1 MTEVRPRLSDLGV
14 RIGIL
19 TPGPHNAITDVADVR
34 VGHVTLMEG
43 DAVRTGATAVMPH
56 PGNVFE
62 EKVVAAVHVI
72 NAFGKSIGLP
82 QIAELGE
89 IETPILL
96 TGTLN
101 VWRVAD
107 GLLDHMIER
116 NPTVHSFNLVVTECN
131 DSFLNDAHARPVGRE
146 HVFRAL
152 ESASDG
158 PVGEGC
164 VGAGM
169 GMSGFGFKAGIGTA
183 SRMLPESDGGY
194 TVGVLV
200 LTNTGGAGDF
210 RINGI
215 PVGRELQ
222 AEADVS
228 GKTDGSIILL
238 VATDAPVSS
247 RQLARIARRAT
258 FGLARAGG
266 IAGHGSGDF
275 VLAFST
281 AHRIVPATGATRT
294 REMIVEH
301 RITPLFRATIEATEE
316 AIVNS
321 VLKAHTVVGREGH
334 VRHAI
339 PIDRVAEI
347 IGRYRDREG

>member
-1 MTEVRPRLSDLGV
+1 MRERPRLSDLGV
-14 RIGIL
+14 RVGIL
-19 TPGPHNAITDVADVR
+19 TPGPHNAITDVAGVR
-34 VGHVTLMEG
+34 VGHVTLTEG
-43 DAVRTGATAVMPH
+43 DAVRTGVTAVVPH

-62 EKVVAAVHVI
+62 EKVVAAAHVI

-107 GLLDHMIER
+107 GLLDYMIER
-116 NPTVHSFNLVVTECN
+116 NPTVYSFNLVVTECN
-131 DSFLNDAHARPVGRE
+131 DSFLNDAHARPVSRE
-146 HVFRAL
+146 HVFGTL
-152 ESASDG
+152 ESASGG
-158 PVGEGC
+158 PVEEGC

-169 GMSGFGFKAGIGTA
+169 GMSGFGFKAGVGTA
-183 SRMLPESDGGY
+183 SRVLPESDGGY
-194 TVGVLV
+194 AVGALV
-200 LTNTGGAGDF
+200 LTNTGSPGDL
-210 RINGI
+210 RIDGI

-222 AEADVS
+222 AEADAS
-228 GKTDGSIILL
+228 GRAGGSIILL

-247 RQLARIARRAT
+247 RQLGRIARRAT

-281 AHRIVPATGATRT
+281 TSRIVPTSERTRT
-294 REMIVEH
+294 RETIVEH
-301 RITPLFRATIEATEE
+301 RITSLFRAAIEATEE

-339 PIDRVAEI
+339 PVDRVVEI
-347 IGRYRDREG
+347 VERYRDREG

>member
-1 MTEVRPRLSDLGV
+1 MTDERPRLSDLGV
-14 RIGIL
+14 RIGTL
-19 TPGPHNAITDVADVR
+19 APGPKNAITDVEGVR
-34 VGHVTLMEG
+34 VGQVTLVEG
-43 DAVRTGATAVMPH
+43 DAVRTGVTAVVPH

-82 QIAELGE
+82 QIEELGE

-107 GLLDHMIER
+107 ALLEYMIR
-116 NPTVHSFNLVVTECN
+116 RSPTVYSFNLVVAECN
-131 DSFLNDAHARPVGRE
+131 DSFLNDAHVRPVGRE

-158 PVGEGC
+158 PVEEGC
-164 VGAGM
+164 VGAGT

-183 SRMLPESDGGY
+183 SRVLPTEDGEY
-194 TVGVLV
+194 VVGALV
-200 LTNTGGAGDF
+200 LTNTGSPGDF
-210 RINGI
+210 RIDGV

-222 AEADVS
+222 AQSDAPE
-228 GKTDGSIILL
+228 GGEGSIILL

-247 RQLARIARRAT
+247 RQLARIAKRAT

-275 VLAFST
+275 VIAFST
-281 AHRIVPATGATRT
+281 ANRISPCSGLTCTH
-294 REMIVEH
+294 EIVVEG

-321 VLKAHTVVGREGH
+321 VLRAHTVVGRNGH
-334 VRHAI
+334 IRRAI
-339 PIDRVAEI
+339 PIDRVVDT
-347 IGRYRDREG
+347 IGRYVHRES